1 MEDVCCAGSGTKQQQ
16 PAVRREGEMN
26 KRKLGSFALWA
37 MLLALSMPAEAQQ
50 PKKIPRIGFVSG
62 RSTPTSATP
71 DSSAEAFRHG
81 MRDLGYIEGKNISV
95 EYRYAEGKPDRF
107 PGLVAEL
114 VRVKID
120 VIVSPSLPAV
130 RAAEQATGTV
140 PIVMLVTSDPVAA
153 GLVDS
158 LARPGRNITGL
169 YRLTRDLS
177 GKRLELLREAIPGI
191 GRIGVISDGQGEGS
205 AIALKEYET
214 AARALELQF
223 QSLEISGREP
233 GLERLFRAAAK
244 ARVGALITV
253 RTLVLVSYEKNIA
266 ELAIKNRMPS
276 MFEERE
282 AVEVGGL
289 ISYSSNEAENFKRV
303 AVHVD
308 KILKGTKPADI
319 PVEQPTKFEFVINLK
334 TAKQIGVTIPPNVLA
349 RADRVIR

>member
-1 MEDVCCAGSGTKQQQ
+1 
-16 PAVRREGEMN
+16 
-26 KRKLGSFALWA
+26 
-37 MLLALSMPAEAQQ
+37 
-50 PKKIPRIGFVSG
+50 
-62 RSTPTSATP
+62 
-71 DSSAEAFRHG
+71 